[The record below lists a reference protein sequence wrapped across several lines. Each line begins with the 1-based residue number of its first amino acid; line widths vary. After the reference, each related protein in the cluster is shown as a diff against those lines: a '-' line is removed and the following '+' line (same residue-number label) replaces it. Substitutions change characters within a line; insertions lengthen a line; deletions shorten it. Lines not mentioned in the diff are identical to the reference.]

1 MRKWSRHTLENKCV
15 SAVQQE
21 NSPSITNACA
31 DAQGKRIF
39 LARQTKNTH
48 AYAPKSAL
56 CSFWE
61 FKAQTKNT
69 HAHMS
74 ELRAHD
80 RSLDDTHAHKTCMHC
95 KCHVGGCCRMIAARK

>member
-1 MRKWSRHTLENKCV
+1 MLFNKRTACPLQTRV
-15 SAVQQE
+15 LR
-21 NSPSITNACA
+21 NACA